1 MAIKEI
7 YNSYDDALEGLN
19 NNMSI
24 MIGGFGVQGG
34 QPTNL
39 MIALR
44 EKNIKNLTLIGNVA
58 GISMITGYG
67 WKDSDKDK
75 IIDQSIFFKNKQVKK
90 IICSFPIPAQRV
102 PVSEIE
108 KSWKNKES
116 EVEIIPQGTLAE
128 KIRAGGAGIP
138 AFYTKTGIGTIV
150 ENEKESKI
158 IGKEKYLLEYAL
170 NADVALVKAHI
181 ADEFGNLIY
190 KGTSRAFNPI
200 MATAAKLT
208 IVEVDKVISSKRMDP
223 ERIGTPGIYVNRIV
237 SKFNEIS
244 S

>member
-1 MAIKEI
+1 MAKKNTYSSYKDAIKDLKDNI
-7 YNSYDDALEGLN
+7 
-19 NNMSI
+19 SI

-44 EKNIKNLTLIGNVA
+44 DMNLKNLTLIGNVA

-75 IIDQSIFFKNKQVKK
+75 IIDQNIFFEKKQVKK
-90 IICSFPIPAQRV
+90 IICSFPIPSQRN

-108 KSWKNKES
+108 KAWINNES

-138 AFYTKTGIGTIV
+138 AFYTKTGVGTII
-150 ENEKESKI
+150 ENNKESKI
-158 IGKEKYLLEYAL
+158 INGEKYLLEYAL
-170 NADVALVKAHI
+170 KADVALIKAHI
-181 ADEFGNLIY
+181 SDEKGNLVY

-200 MATAAKLT
+200 MATASRLT
-208 IVEVDKVISSKRMDP
+208 VAEVDKIIPSKDIDP
-223 ERIGTPGIYVNRIV
+223 ERIGTPGVYVDRIV
-237 SKFNEIS
+237 AKNNE
-244 S
+244 

>member
-7 YNSYDDALEGLN
+7 YNSYDDALEGLT

-44 EKNIKNLTLIGNVA
+44 DKNIKNLTLIGNVA

-90 IICSFPIPAQRV
+90 IICSFPIPAQRD

-108 KSWKNKES
+108 K
-116 EVEIIPQGTLAE
+116 LD
-128 KIRAGGAGIP
+128 
-138 AFYTKTGIGTIV
+138 
-150 ENEKESKI
+150 
-158 IGKEKYLLEYAL
+158 L
-170 NADVALVKAHI
+170 NANIVILSACNTASKDGSPDGEGLSGLTSAFFHAGTKSMLVTHWDVETNSAVRLTTGSLKNLKNSESLSIALQKTKISMMNDIETSHPFYWAPFVLI
-181 ADEFGNLIY
+181 GNLNH
-190 KGTSRAFNPI
+190 KPI
-200 MATAAKLT
+200 
-208 IVEVDKVISSKRMDP
+208 
-223 ERIGTPGIYVNRIV
+223 
-237 SKFNEIS
+237 
-244 S
+244 

>member
-44 EKNIKNLTLIGNVA
+44 DKNIKNLTLIGNVA

-90 IICSFPIPAQRV
+90 IICSFPIPAQRD
-102 PVSEIE
+102 PESEIE

-128 KIRAGGAGIP
+128 KIRAGGSGIA
-138 AFYTKTGIGTIV
+138 AFYTKTGVGTII
-150 ENEKESKI
+150 EKNKETKI
-158 IGKEKYLLEYAL
+158 INGEKYLLEYAL
-170 NADVALVKAHI
+170 NADVAIIKAHI
-181 ADEFGNLIY
+181 SDEKGNLIY

-200 MATAAKLT
+200 MATAASLT
-208 IVEVDKVISSKRMDP
+208 IAEVDKIVSSNDIDP
-223 ERIGTPGIYVNRIV
+223 ERIGTPGIYVDRIV
-237 SKFNEIS
+237 SNINELS
-244 S
+244 

>member
-1 MAIKEI
+1 MSKKDFF
-7 YNSYDDALEGLN
+7 NSYDEALDGIS

-44 EKNIKNLTLIGNVA
+44 DKNLKNLTLIGNVA
-58 GISMITGYG
+58 GISMVTGYG

-90 IICSFPIPAQRV
+90 IICSFPIPAQRD
-102 PVSEIE
+102 PISEIE
-108 KSWKNKES
+108 KSWINKES

-150 ENEKESKI
+150 EKGKESKI
-158 IGKEKYLLEYAL
+158 INNEKYILEFAL
-170 NADVALVKAHI
+170 NADVALIKAHI
-181 ADEFGNLIY
+181 SDEFGNLIY

-208 IVEVDKVISSKRMDP
+208 IVEVDKIISSNKIDP
-223 ERIGTPGIYVNRIV
+223 ERIGTPGIYVDRIV
-237 SKFNEIS
+237 SKYK
-244 S
+244 